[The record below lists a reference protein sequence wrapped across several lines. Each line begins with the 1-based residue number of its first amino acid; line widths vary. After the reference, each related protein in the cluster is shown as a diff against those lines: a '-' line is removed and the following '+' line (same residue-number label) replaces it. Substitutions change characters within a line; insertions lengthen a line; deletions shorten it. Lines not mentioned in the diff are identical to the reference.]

1 MDASL
6 IEQQLDKFNVWE
18 EGAEY
23 VHMKKVKVEQFPD
36 LLVILRKITVKRVF
50 LTLQLISIRM
60 VIVLCYVN
68 MCAYARGPWINI
80 RPRYEKMHCW
90 MRLKCSKKE
99 AIFNIEY
106 IGKSLILNILENVLK
121 S

>member
-36 LLVILRKITVKRVF
+36 LLDHLAENYGEKGIFNT
-50 LTLQLISIRM
+50 S
-60 VIVLCYVN
+60 
-68 MCAYARGPWINI
+68 INI
-80 RPRYEKMHCW
+80 
-90 MRLKCSKKE
+90 
-99 AIFNIEY
+99 N
-106 IGKSLILNILENVLK
+106 
-121 S
+121 